1 MLRGARGGDPLAYL
15 RAFGL
20 LVRTPTL
27 LVAPLLMTVIGMLVG
42 RVLGGSGD
50 ALGGITGGIG
60 QFLVFLLDSFG
71 LGVSLIIADAAW
83 RRGRGSFEEGW
94 SEARR
99 KGGDILLA
107 AVGLNFI
114 IFIASYAGSIV
125 GGYAAFALSAIALY
139 FFIYAIPAAAI
150 GGVPGGAALQI
161 SLDRV
166 RRSYLATLLVVVVSI
181 AAYVLIGY
189 TLTGY
194 VIGTGLVGYGIVA
207 ELIGAVFRSIAIAYI
222 ALILA
227 RAYNDVS
234 YGRY

>member
-1 MLRGARGGDPLAYL
+1 MKRASRGGDPLAYL

-20 LVRTPTL
+20 LARNPAL

-42 RVLGGSGD
+42 RLLGGTD
-50 ALGGITGGIG
+50 TLGGLTGGIG
-60 QFLVFLLDSFG
+60 QFIVFLLDSFG

-83 RRGRGSFEEGW
+83 RRGTGSFEEGW

-107 AVGLNFI
+107 AIGLNFV
-114 IFIASYAGSIV
+114 IFIASYAGSIA
-125 GGYAAFALSAIALY
+125 GGYFAFALSAIALY

-166 RRSYLATLLVVVVSI
+166 RSSYLPTLVVAVISI
-181 AAYVLIGY
+181 AAYILIGFW
-189 TLTGY
+189 LTAY
-194 VIGTGLVGYGIVA
+194 VVSTGVLGYGYVA
-207 ELIGAVFRSIAIAYI
+207 ELVGAVFRSIAIAYI
-222 ALILA
+222 AVILA